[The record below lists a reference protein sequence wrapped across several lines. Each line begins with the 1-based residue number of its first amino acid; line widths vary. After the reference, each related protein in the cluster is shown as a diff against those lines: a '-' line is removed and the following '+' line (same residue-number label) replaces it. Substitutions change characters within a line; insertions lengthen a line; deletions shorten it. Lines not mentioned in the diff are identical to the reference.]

1 MSDNKLNVS
10 IIIPH
15 WNNVDILS
23 DCLESISSIKL
34 SNFEII
40 IVDNASSDRS
50 VDWIKSNYPNVNLIE
65 NDKNYGY
72 AGGCNIGAKY
82 AEGDKLIFLNNDT
95 VLDSDCIPHMLK
107 SMNTNP
113 SMAAVQPKVLNYFD
127 KTLLD
132 YAGGAGGHMDI
143 YCFPMAR
150 GRIFAKQEYD
160 QGQYD
165 NREKCFWA
173 SGTCLM
179 IRKEIFHKAGGFDD
193 VFFAHMEE
201 IDLC

>member
-40 IVDNASSDRS
+40 IVDNASADHS

-72 AGGCNIGAKY
+72 AGGCNIGAKH

-95 VLDSDCIPHMLK
+95 VLDTDCI
-107 SMNTNP
+107 S
-113 SMAAVQPKVLNYFD
+113 
-127 KTLLD
+127 
-132 YAGGAGGHMDI
+132 I
-143 YCFPMAR
+143 C
-150 GRIFAKQEYD
+150 
-160 QGQYD
+160 
-165 NREKCFWA
+165 
-173 SGTCLM
+173 
-179 IRKEIFHKAGGFDD
+179 
-193 VFFAHMEE
+193 
-201 IDLC
+201 

>member
-1 MSDNKLNVS
+1 VSDNKLNVS

-40 IVDNASSDRS
+40 IVDNASTDHS

-72 AGGCNIGAKY
+72 AGGCNIGAKD

-95 VLDSDCIPHMLK
+95 VLDPDCISHMLK
-107 SMNTNP
+107 SMNANP
-113 SMAAVQPKVLNYFD
+113 NMAVVQPKVLNYFD
-127 KTLLD
+127 KTLFD

-143 YCFPMAR
+143 YCFPIAR

-160 QGQYD
+160 NGQYD
-165 NREKCFWA
+165 NREKCF
-173 SGTCLM
+173 
-179 IRKEIFHKAGGFDD
+179 
-193 VFFAHMEE
+193 
-201 IDLC
+201 